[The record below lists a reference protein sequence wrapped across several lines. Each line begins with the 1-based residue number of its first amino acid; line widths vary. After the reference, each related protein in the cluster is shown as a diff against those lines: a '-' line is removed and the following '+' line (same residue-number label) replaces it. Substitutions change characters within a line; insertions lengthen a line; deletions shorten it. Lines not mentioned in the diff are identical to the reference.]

1 MWRVSASPA
10 PDPILIHPSMAVT
23 YRERVAALIAGLG
36 RSAEMPAAAE
46 ALRGLISE
54 VRMVPD
60 TAARNGHTI
69 ELIGDDEAQGHWL
82 SIEGNL
88 LEMLRKSA
96 PRDLDAVR
104 GDTIFAEF
112 GCGSRI

>member
-1 MWRVSASPA
+1 
-10 PDPILIHPSMAVT
+10 
-23 YRERVAALIAGLG
+23 
-36 RSAEMPAAAE
+36 
-46 ALRGLISE
+46 
-54 VRMVPD
+54 MVPG

-104 GDTIFAEF
+104 GDAIFAEV